1 MCDPHSLVSLPAH
14 THAVAEVYSLDLRAS
29 YDHAFVYIR
38 QLAIHLRNAIAI
50 KKKDSYL
57 QVYNAQFLACLRGT
71 WSCLL

>member
-1 MCDPHSLVSLPAH
+1 M
-14 THAVAEVYSLDLRAS
+14 AEVYSLDLRAS

-71 WSCLL
+71 CT